1 VKSHVAGKGVCV
13 QHGRGGKGVEGER
26 SPPRCADA
34 QPWAEVRALAHE
46 TWFVEC
52 ALDAAMARVAA
63 RQVRPGSGVLH
74 PPRAHPDRPWAH
86 RLMPQVLPPWPNISL
101 RLPRVHSLAKSSRS
115 DMVH

>member
-13 QHGRGGKGVEGER
+13 QHGRGGKGVEGEE
-26 SPPRCADA
+26 SPPRCADV

-63 RQVRPGSGVLH
+63 RQVRPGS
-74 PPRAHPDRPWAH
+74 RA
-86 RLMPQVLPPWPNISL
+86 L
-101 RLPRVHSLAKSSRS
+101 RLPLGEHPGRPWGLAAAAGPPALPEYRLAVCR
-115 DMVH
+115 MCTA